1 MFGILRLLLAA
12 LVAASHCGLTLAGLN
27 PGVVA
32 VVVFYLLA
40 GYVMQ
45 DQLVRYFPAAGD
57 TPRFYRDRLLRLYPL
72 YLFYL
77 GLTLLLVLA
86 LDYRR
91 GFLADG
97 LTPAALAQNLL
108 IIPLDYYM
116 YTGIDRA
123 TLIPPAW
130 SLGAE
135 LQFYLLAPLLLR
147 GPWRFWSAYGA
158 SSLIFLAAAAGWL
171 HTDHWGY
178 RLLPGVLFL
187 FLTGA
192 LLRAPRLRHRAPPHT
207 AHLAWLPRTAP
218 PPAPLALAVAALA
231 YLLARA
237 AGNLHAPFLREV
249 LTGLLAGLALIPLL
263 ERLPPRPWDLR
274 LGYLAY
280 ALFLAHFLPIFA
292 LDALGGPAPG
302 TPAHLALVL
311 ASALALAELGWR
323 LVERPVVRWR
333 KAWRQRPRAVPF
345 PQQKAPRRG
354 IYIDNPLKLD

>member
-1 MFGILRLLLAA
+1 MFGTLRLLLAA
-12 LVAASHCGLTLAGLN
+12 LVAASHCGWTLAGLN
-27 PGVVA
+27 PGVIA

-45 DQLVRYFPAAGD
+45 DQLVRYFPLAD
-57 TPRFYRDRLLRLYPL
+57 DLPRFYRDRLLRLYPL

-77 GLTLLLVLA
+77 SLTLLLVLA

-97 LTPAALAQNLL
+97 LSLPALAQNLL
-108 IIPLDYYM
+108 IIPLNYYM

-147 GPWRFWSAYGA
+147 GPWRFWLAYGA
-158 SSLIFLAAAAGWL
+158 SSLTFLAAAAGWL

-192 LLRAPRLRHRAPPHT
+192 MLRAPRLRRRAPPQA
-207 AHLAWLPRTAP
+207 AHLAWLPPSAP
-218 PPAPLALAVAALA
+218 RLAPLALAVAALA
-231 YLLARA
+231 LLLALRN
-237 AGNLHAPFLREV
+237 GTLSAPYLRET
-249 LTGLLAGLALIPLL
+249 LTGLIAGMALITAL

-311 ASALALAELGWR
+311 ACALVLAELGWR
-323 LVERPVVRWR
+323 LVERPAARWR
-333 KAWRQRPRAVPF
+333 KARRQRPHACLLSAT
-345 PQQKAPRRG
+345 KGAAPKH
-354 IYIDNPLKLD
+354 LS

>member
-1 MFGILRLLLAA
+1 MFGILRLLLAT
-12 LVAASHCGLTLAGLN
+12 LVAASHCGWTTFGLN
-27 PGVVA
+27 PGVA
-32 VVVFYLLA
+32 SVVVFYLLA
-40 GYVMQ
+40 GYIMQ
-45 DQLVRYFPAAGD
+45 DQLVRYFPRASD
-57 TPRFYRDRLLRLYPL
+57 TPRFYLDRFLRLYPL
-72 YLFYL
+72 YLFT
-77 GLTLLLVLA
+77 LTLTLVLV
-86 LDYRR
+86 LTLHYQR
-91 GFLADG
+91 GFLANG
-97 LTPAALAQNLL
+97 LSASALAQNLL
-108 IIPLDYYM
+108 IIPLNYYM

-135 LQFYLLAPLLLR
+135 IQFYLLAPLLLR

-192 LLRAPRLRHRAPPHT
+192 MLRAPRLRHRAPPDA
-207 AHLAWLPRTAP
+207 AHLAWLPRHRP
-218 PPAPLALAVAALA
+218 SLLPVPLAVAGTAF
-231 YLLARA
+231 LLARA
-237 AGNLHAPFLREV
+237 TGNLPTPYVREV
-249 LTGLLAGLALIPLL
+249 LTGLLAGLALITLL

-302 TPAHLALVL
+302 TLAHLLLVL
-311 ASALALAELGWR
+311 ACSLALAELGWR
-323 LVERPVVRWR
+323 LIERPIDRLR
-333 KAWRQRPRAVPF
+333 KARRRAALLQQRDKRPV
-345 PQQKAPRRG
+345 APVS
-354 IYIDNPLKLD
+354 Y